1 MALRD
6 KLRAQALQK
15 WPLMRRLG
23 DLYFNEDR
31 DIMWGSIEE
40 AMAQAVLDYSVAE
53 REAVLREWEDWSFS
67 ESLANDLRHLVNDG
81 LGFNIFFKS
90 DDEARDFMIMVR
102 DSFKSVPNAGAKGN
116 RK

>member
-15 WPLMRRLG
+15 WPLLRRLG

-31 DIMWGSIEE
+31 DIMWGTIEE
-40 AMAQAVLDYSVAE
+40 AMAQAVRDYSVGE

-67 ESLANDLRHLVNDG
+67 ESLTDDLRGRVNDG
-81 LGFNIFFKS
+81 LGFNILFKS
-90 DDEARDFMIMVR
+90 DNEAKDFMIKVR
-102 DSFKSVPNAGAKGN
+102 DSFKDVPAKVAKGN